1 MDTRCWDRRSTTGT
15 TRSISTSA
23 ETGEAPGRVDSPP
36 TSRTR
41 APSSASCKP
50 WATAAPESRNS
61 PPSENES
68 GVTLTTPMTSTGSRL
83 LAGGQLP
90 EGVLGDLGRRT
101 EAIEVRRGGRV
112 VHDVELARPRQHAA
126 AALDRDGALDRGGAA
141 ERDHVARRGLRV
153 RRVDHAV
160 VGHVAAE
167 VERARVDH
175 DEPGRGGGVVRAAGI
190 GAVAVLDEDD
200 LARKGRRAAG
210 RVVGAERLG
219 AAAEVA
225 DRVRGHRESGKA
237 RLDAVGRTDLALVL
251 VEAQARIRARVRRS
265 RRAAHHD
272 RRRALA
278 LA

>member
-15 TRSISTSA
+15 TRSISTST

-36 TSRTR
+36 TSRTP
-41 APSSASCKP
+41 APSPASCKP
-50 WATAAPESRNS
+50 WATAAPGSRNS

-90 EGVLGDLGRRT
+90 ERVLGHLCGGAVP
-101 EAIEVRRGGRV
+101 EQVRRRRRV
-112 VHDVELARPRQHAA
+112 VDDVQLARSREHAA
-126 AALDRDGALDRGGAA
+126 ATLHGDGALDRGRTAQC
-141 ERDHVARRGLRV
+141 DHVARRRLRV

-210 RVVGAERLG
+210 RVVGAERLR

-237 RLDAVGRTDLALVL
+237 RLDAVGRADLALVL
-251 VEAQARIRARVRRS
+251 V
-265 RRAAHHD
+265 
-272 RRRALA
+272 
-278 LA
+278 